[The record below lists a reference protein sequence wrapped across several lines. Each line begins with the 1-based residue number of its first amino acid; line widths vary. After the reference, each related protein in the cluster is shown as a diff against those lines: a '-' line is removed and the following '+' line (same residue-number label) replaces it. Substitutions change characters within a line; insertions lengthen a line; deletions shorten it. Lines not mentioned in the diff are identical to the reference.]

1 MQADKPADPLRD
13 DPFLLARFRRA
24 DPGALAEVYRVY
36 SPAVARRLAHGFSF
50 DSEGRRLH
58 FRGFQLAFEL
68 DDMLQETFIRA
79 FSDSAR
85 SGYDGARPF
94 STYLLA
100 IAKNLLI
107 DRFRKTGGKRDV
119 SIEDK
124 EFVIVDEDQ
133 PSPESAAASEQLRA
147 IYQRFMQGLDDIDR
161 QVVRQ
166 RFEEEK
172 TRREICDALGL
183 SAMQLRWREAK
194 IKKLLHAELSA
205 RGYAD
210 LCKLDLDA
218 LLGWLIALAI
228 VGGGA

>member
-1 MQADKPADPLRD
+1 MREEPPPDPLRD

-24 DPGALAEVYRVY
+24 DPAALAEVYRLY
-36 SPAVARRLAHGFSF
+36 SAHIARRLAHGFSF
-50 DSEGRRLH
+50 DSDGRRLH
-58 FRGFQLAFEL
+58 FRGFHLAFEL

-107 DRFRKTGGKRDV
+107 DRFRKRGPTQAV
-119 SIEDK
+119 SIEDN
-124 EFVIVDEDQ
+124 ELVIVDEDQ
-133 PSPESAAASEQLRA
+133 KSPEGSAADEQLRA
-147 IYQRFMQGLDDIDR
+147 IYQRFLQRLDEVDR
-161 QVVRQ
+161 QIVHL

-172 TRREICDALGL
+172 TRREICGALGI
-183 SAMQLRWREAK
+183 SPMQLRWREQK
-194 IKKLLHAELSA
+194 LKKGLHDDLSA
-205 RGYAD
+205 QGYAE

-218 LLGWLIALAI
+218 LLALLLFA
-228 VGGGA
+228 VGVAS

>member
-1 MQADKPADPLRD
+1 MAPDKPPDPLRD

-24 DPGALAEVYRVY
+24 DPAALAEVYRAY
-36 SPAVARRLAHGFSF
+36 SALMARRLAHGFSF

-58 FRGFQLAFEL
+58 FRGFHLAFEL

-107 DRFRKTGGKRDV
+107 DRFRKRGPTQTL
-119 SIEDK
+119 SIEDN
-124 EFVIVDEDQ
+124 EIVVADEDQ
-133 PSPESAAASEQLRA
+133 KSPESAAADEQLRG
-147 IYQRFMQGLDDIDR
+147 IYQRFIATLDDTDR
-161 QVVRQ
+161 QVVKL

-183 SAMQLRWREAK
+183 SPMQLRWREAK
-194 IKKLLHAELSA
+194 IKKGLHDELSTK
-205 RGYAD
+205 GYAE

-218 LLGWLIALAI
+218 LVGLLLLAMW
-228 VGGGA
+228 GAQ